1 MPFMFCSLPLTL
13 NRQAFVSYVGTVWSV
28 LFHCCLSSNS
38 QNLSHSFSNGKVWRE
53 PSPSPP
59 RPGGG
64 YPFSPTKRTRNT
76 SCCTFIVVL
85 GGRQGSI
92 SASNVQTLID
102 TKVVFFFH
110 YPSKSRKPCPIAVCW
125 APNQW
130 SSPLLSQLLE
140 GRPHSV
146 AQATSTSIFL
156 CPFLSLLLFQ
166 AST

>member
-102 TKVVFFFH
+102 TKVVFFF
-110 YPSKSRKPCPIAVCW
+110 P
-125 APNQW
+125 
-130 SSPLLSQLLE
+130 LSQQIQETLPDSCVLSSKPVIFPSAFSASR
-140 GRPHSV
+140 G
-146 AQATSTSIFL
+146 QATL
-156 CPFLSLLLFQ
+156 RCPGNIHLHFSLPF
-166 AST
+166 SFFIIISS